1 MKVIFGYDV
10 MTYNGELPNCLN
22 PKFYNTIY
30 EASDFVFNNSRD
42 VFNSTWESE
51 YPVFNSN
58 DYNRITEKKLV
69 SQIID
74 DRKKGD
80 DYKWF

>member
-30 EASDFVFNNSRD
+30 EASDFVFNKSR
-42 VFNSTWESE
+42 SA
-51 YPVFNSN
+51 
-58 DYNRITEKKLV
+58 
-69 SQIID
+69 
-74 DRKKGD
+74 
-80 DYKWF
+80 